1 MHKHDLL
8 MHKKWFRATSWL
20 ILTVF
25 MTASVYLVEQ
35 NATTLRTSLLPT
47 ATHQPFDGTTYP
59 IKKVPDWASL
69 STEEYNNVYT
79 EIPSSKL
86 IDLPRYTPSNFA
98 TPFSSLKWG
107 DSSTKNLRNEKITYS
122 VPYMGDYSLDSI
134 EYKGSHLAVDIKL
147 PKGTPVFAIGNG
159 IVVKVAD
166 ISSGFGKNIVIEH
179 NNFPSID
186 GSGFTTYYSAYCH
199 LDSFL
204 VSEGQVVRKGDQI
217 GLSGET
223 GTATTPHLHFQIDN
237 DNADW
242 HPFWPFTWAEANAA
256 GLNFFS
262 AVNAGLGQDK
272 AIMTTINPMIYVQKY
287 LDLSN
292 VQEVVEVS
300 RETTNSPSIVK
311 TSETA
316 NVPDEPSPTLV
327 ATETPILPVNLR
339 FSVDSG
345 GIYESGSVVYF
356 TITVKDLND
365 NLYVGKFDGL
375 VNISL
380 ENNIGTL
387 NKERLSSEDFENGE
401 TELKLSGLIPGE
413 SKIRVS
419 YGEDIFY
426 SDLFKVIVVKN
437 EEAIKN
443 SNTSFS
449 DVPSSHENY
458 EAITYLAQ
466 KGIVSGYPDGSFKPD
481 ATVTRAEA
489 LKLILEG
496 INATMEISEVPFKDV
511 ATADWAYKYIS
522 TAYLKSVVSGYP
534 DGKFKSGNTVNRAEF
549 FKILFTAMD
558 VKVSKKVS
566 KDPYKDVSKKDWFA
580 PYFAYAKEHEII
592 DNGLRA
598 WPTSDMKRDQVAEAM
613 YRVMKMEE

>member
-8 MHKKWFRATSWL
+8 MHKKWFRAASWL
-20 ILTVF
+20 VLTVF
-25 MTASVYLVEQ
+25 LTASVYLVEQ
-35 NATTLRTSLLPT
+35 NATVLRTSLLPT
-47 ATHQPFDGTTYP
+47 VTHQPFDGTTYP

-69 STEEYNNVYT
+69 STEEYNNVYSA
-79 EIPSSKL
+79 IPSGKL
-86 IDLPRYTPSNFA
+86 IDIPRYTPSDFA

-122 VPYMGDYSLDSI
+122 VPYMGNYSLDAT
-134 EYKGSHLAVDIKL
+134 EYSGSHLAVDIKV

-159 IVVKVAD
+159 IVRKVSN
-166 ISSGFGKNIVIEH
+166 ISSGFGNHIAIEH
-179 NNFPSID
+179 DNFPSVD

-199 LDSFL
+199 LDSIL

-237 DNADW
+237 DNAEW
-242 HPFWPFTWAEANAA
+242 HPYWPFTWGEASAA

-272 AIMTTINPMIYVQKY
+272 AIMTTINPMAYVQKY

-292 VQEVVEVS
+292 VPEDVVEEVVETPEVIETPEVVEPEEVS
-300 RETTNSPSIVK
+300 VET
-311 TSETA
+311 
-316 NVPDEPSPTLV
+316 PTLV
-327 ATETPILPVNLR
+327 AMEVPLIPVNVQ
-339 FSVDSG
+339 FKIDNS
-345 GIYESGSVVYF
+345 GIYESGSTVYV
-356 TITVKDLND
+356 TVSVNDLNGD
-365 NLYVGKFDGL
+365 LYVGKFDGL
-375 VNISL
+375 ANISL

-387 NKERLSSEDFENGE
+387 DKDRLSYEDFSNGE
-401 TELKLSGLIPGE
+401 AKLKLSGLIPGE
-413 SKIRVS
+413 SKIRIS
-419 YGEDIFY
+419 YGDDVFY
-426 SDLFKVIVVKN
+426 SDLFKVIVV
-437 EEAIKN
+437 EEEPVQTLE
-443 SNTSFS
+443 TSFS
-449 DVPSSHENY
+449 DVSSSHENY

-466 KGIVSGYPDGSFKPD
+466 KGIVNGYSDGTFRPD

-496 INATMEISEVPFKDV
+496 INSTMEISEIPFKDV

-522 TAYLKSVVSGYP
+522 TAYLKSIVSGYP
-534 DGKFKSGNTVNRAEF
+534 DGKFKADNTVNRAEF

-558 VKVSKKVS
+558 VKISKKVS
-566 KDPYKDVSKKDWFA
+566 EDPYKDVSKKDWFA
-580 PYFAYAKEHEII
+580 PYFAYAKEKNII

-598 WPTSDMKRDQVAEAM
+598 RPTSDMKRDQVAEAM
-613 YRVMKMEE
+613 YRVMTMD